1 MFVHEKTIR
10 RFLPSESFKDLKTLF
25 STISEMTQ
33 ISQDIRNIELMNPNI
48 SKDEV
53 YEAESSRYLDM
64 LNLLSCHGLGPED
77 FNHWLL
83 VQIALMDLEDGRSI
97 ES

>member
-25 STISEMTQ
+25 STISELTQ
-33 ISQDIRNIELMNPNI
+33 ISQDIRNIELMNLNI
-48 SKDEV
+48 SEDEV

-64 LNLLSCHGLGPED
+64 LKLLYCHGLCPED

-83 VQIALMDLEDGRSI
+83 IQAAIMDLDDGRFI